1 VVRVANGAGA
11 ERATV
16 TVTVAVAANTGTVVR
31 RALTGAD
38 GRYAVTGLPA
48 GSYTVSAALI
58 GFQL

>member
-16 TVTVAVAANTGTVVR
+16 TVAANAGTVVR